1 MRYVILIAYA
11 PGQWE
16 AADAAGRQRYFDAHD
31 AFHAYVT
38 EHGRILASAA
48 LADADTATTVRPGE
62 NRAAPTVTDGPF
74 VELTEQ
80 IGGYYDVEL
89 PDLDVAI
96 AAAGLLHPSYV
107 LEIRPVT
114 TIEGYDR

>member
-1 MRYVILIAYA
+1 MIRYVILIAYQ

-16 AADAAGRQRYFDAHD
+16 AADAAGRQHYFDAHD
-31 AFHAYVT
+31 AFHSYVG
-38 EHGRILASAA
+38 EHGRIMASAA
-48 LADADTATTVRPGE
+48 LADAETATTVRPG
-62 NRAAPTVTDGPF
+62 ADGPTVTDGPF

-89 PDLDVAI
+89 PDLDAAI
-96 AAAGLLHPSYV
+96 AAAGLLHPSYL

-114 TIEGYDR
+114 TIEGYHE

>member
-1 MRYVILIAYA
+1 MRYVILIAYQ

-16 AADAAGRQRYFDAHD
+16 AADAAGRQGYFDAHD
-31 AFHAYVT
+31 AFHAYVS
-38 EHGRILASAA
+38 EHGSILASAA
-48 LADADTATTVRPGE
+48 LADADTATTVRPGQG
-62 NRAAPTVTDGPF
+62 TSSVVTDGPF

-89 PDLDVAI
+89 PDLDAAI
-96 AAAGLLHPSYV
+96 AAAGLLHPSYI

-114 TIEGYDR
+114 TIEGYDG